1 MKLILTTKIMSLK
14 TKSLSEINAEAIQLL
29 ARELG
34 VANTARFIRQ
44 FSTGSG
50 NYTDER
56 KLLFENE
63 SLDELLKQIEV
74 RRMQGNV

>member
-1 MKLILTTKIMSLK
+1 MILKI
-14 TKSLSEINAEAIQLL
+14 KSLNEINAEAIQLL

-50 NYTDER
+50 NYTEER

-63 SLDELLKQIEV
+63 SLDELLEQIRA
-74 RRMQGNV
+74 RRESNAMNS

>member
-1 MKLILTTKIMSLK
+1 MISLK
-14 TKSLSEINAEAIQLL
+14 IKSLNEINAEAIQLL

-50 NYTDER
+50 NYTEER

-63 SLDELLKQIEV
+63 SLDDLLEQIRA
-74 RRMQGNV
+74 RRGGNVI

>member
-63 SLDELLKQIEV
+63 SLDELLK
-74 RRMQGNV
+74 

>member
-1 MKLILTTKIMSLK
+1 MSLK